1 MIIDMHIHPF
11 CKEAYWGDDLNFVA
25 NALLGT
31 NKKGR
36 RAMFKFYEV
45 LQTKISID
53 DYITQMEKYGIDKAV
68 IVSYNLTTAYG
79 VCIVT
84 NDNVADF
91 VKKYPEKFIGF
102 ACIDVPAH
110 DAMDQLEYAI
120 TSLDLKGVKL
130 VPPAQKFDISDNKY
144 DPLWKKMI
152 DLNIPLWTHTAHLV
166 SIIGA
171 ITKYGH
177 PMLVDVLASKH
188 QDLTII
194 MGHMGIPWF
203 WDAWGVVVRHP
214 NIYIDISA
222 YPELYPWF
230 PFEAFSKFNAED
242 KVLFASDHPLKHWNE
257 VIPAFKEVPISDG
270 FRRKIL
276 GENAK
281 KLLEL

>member
-1 MIIDMHIHPF
+1 MMIDMHVHPF
-11 CKEAYWGDDLNFVA
+11 CKEADWGADLDFVA

-102 ACIDVPAH
+102 ACIDIPAH

-177 PMLVDVLASKH
+177 PMLVDALASKH

-214 NIYIDISA
+214 NVYIDISA

>member
-1 MIIDMHIHPF
+1 MIIDMHVHPF
-11 CKEAYWGDDLNFVA
+11 CKEADWGDDLDFVA
-25 NALLGT
+25 NVLLGT

-120 TSLDLKGVKL
+120 TSLDLKGVKI

-242 KVLFASDHPLKHWNE
+242 KVLFASDHPFKHWNE

>member
-1 MIIDMHIHPF
+1 
-11 CKEAYWGDDLNFVA
+11 
-25 NALLGT
+25 
-31 NKKGR
+31 
-36 RAMFKFYEV
+36 
-45 LQTKISID
+45 
-53 DYITQMEKYGIDKAV
+53 
-68 IVSYNLTTAYG
+68 
-79 VCIVT
+79 
-84 NDNVADF
+84 
-91 VKKYPEKFIGF
+91 
-102 ACIDVPAH
+102 
-110 DAMDQLEYAI
+110 
-120 TSLDLKGVKL
+120 KGVKL

-177 PMLVDVLASKH
+177 PMLVDALASKH

-214 NIYIDISA
+214 NVYIDISA

>member
-1 MIIDMHIHPF
+1 MIIDMHVHPF
-11 CKEAYWGDDLNFVA
+11 CKEADWGADLDFVA

-102 ACIDVPAH
+102 ACIDIPAH

-177 PMLVDVLASKH
+177 PILADALASKH

-214 NIYIDISA
+214 NVYIDISA